1 MAQPPTRSGTA
12 PRGRAG
18 SLSHLHLPRAC
29 LWLLV
34 TSLVAAQ
41 LARTAVAAP
50 ARATARAAAAAPQ
63 PAAAA
68 AASGNAATGANVH
81 TARIIDT
88 PTLPVACPRGMRAVG
103 RRCQSSSFQITSRI
117 SFIRTPGFSLQTSSL
132 KQLHRSN
139 RISFVSSLV
148 GGADLR

>member
-1 MAQPPTRSGTA
+1 MAQPATRSGTA
-12 PRGRAG
+12 AARGRAG
-18 SLSHLHLPRAC
+18 SLSHLHLPRACC

-41 LARTAVAAP
+41 LARTAAAAPAPAP

-68 AASGNAATGANVH
+68 SGNAATAANVH

-88 PTLPVACPRGMRAVG
+88 PTLPVSCPRGMRAVG
-103 RRCQSSSFQITSRI
+103 RRCRRVF
-117 SFIRTPGFSLQTSSL
+117 
-132 KQLHRSN
+132 
-139 RISFVSSLV
+139 
-148 GGADLR
+148 